1 VAASA
6 KLNARFRPVMAD
18 ATIITVTTILIDHWN
33 HTLESDL
40 MSPFFSRYTDVES
53 LPKKLRGFQDDPGR
67 ESVIAS
73 DRSPGI
79 PKEEPRRVVEQD
91 PNETDVDFHQIV
103 IEKLCHHRS
112 KIMR

>member
-40 MSPFFSRYTDVES
+40 MSPFFRAT
-53 LPKKLRGFQDDPGR
+53 L
-67 ESVIAS
+67 
-73 DRSPGI
+73 
-79 PKEEPRRVVEQD
+79 
-91 PNETDVDFHQIV
+91 T
-103 IEKLCHHRS
+103 
-112 KIMR
+112 